1 MNKLRAIITKLIFV
15 VFPLMPFQVLGEGS
29 LEHNEEI
36 FESVCR
42 DYEIIGLSTKCANS
56 MYEVEKPL
64 IYKHQLTAPI
74 HALYV
79 LLNSKDNNIDQKSCS
94 FELNE
99 EIIFERF
106 CNPKITIIEK
116 DIMLI
121 GSGMYFVYALRTID
135 KVTEFDTNNIWDVYW
150 NKKAYADH
158 AHSPLGKAR
167 LVSEGCLQGDN
178 FKACIE

>member
-1 MNKLRAIITKLIFV
+1 MFRKIAQSFLLIVIFF
-15 VFPLMPFQVLGEGS
+15 FPIKAFAESSYTQ
-29 LEHNEEI
+29 NEEL
-36 FESVCR
+36 FQSVCEN
-42 DYEIIGLSTKCANS
+42 YEMLGPSTKCESNL
-56 MYEVEKPL
+56 YKVEKPL
-64 IYKHQLTAPI
+64 IFKHQLTAPI

-79 LLNSKDNNIDQKSCS
+79 HLNSKDANIDQKSCS

-121 GSGMYFVYALRTID
+121 GSGMYFVYARRVNDTVA
-135 KVTEFDTNNIWDVYW
+135 KFDTNDVRDVYW
-150 NKKAYADH
+150 NEEAFADH
-158 AHSPLGKAR
+158 AHTLLGKAR
-167 LVSEGCLQGDN
+167 SVSEACLQGDN